1 MREGDANDIAK
12 GKKLVETI
20 GCKGCHGFADGEFS
34 TPLGK
39 SKDLVPNLK
48 DVAAKVVGPQWVYH
62 WLKNPRGYS
71 PDTRMPSLRLS
82 DDEALSITNYLMSF
96 GG

>member
-1 MREGDANDIAK
+1 MPASFREGDANAAAR

-39 SKDLVPNLK
+39 EKDLVPNLK
-48 DVAAKVVGPQWVYH
+48 DIAAKTGRAVD
-62 WLKNPRGYS
+62 L
-71 PDTRMPSLRLS
+71 SLDQRPARLS
-82 DDEALSITNYLMSF
+82 AGHAHAEPPIDR
-96 GG
+96 